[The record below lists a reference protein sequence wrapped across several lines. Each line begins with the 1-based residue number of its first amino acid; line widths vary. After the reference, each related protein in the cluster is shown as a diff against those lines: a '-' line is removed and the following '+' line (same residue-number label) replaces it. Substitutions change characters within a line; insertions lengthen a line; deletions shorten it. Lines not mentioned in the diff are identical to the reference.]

1 LANDVDADRRP
12 GAAPHGTNPAPLSK
26 DARNP
31 APQVTLHQGQQTR
44 RTTTASM
51 TADQA
56 QHLGIDDSTTTAP
69 PQHRAMADPLADLH
83 DNPAEVNCYAPLN
96 NNPLI

>member
-1 LANDVDADRRP
+1 
-12 GAAPHGTNPAPLSK
+12 
-26 DARNP
+26 
-31 APQVTLHQGQQTR
+31 
-44 RTTTASM
+44 M